1 MVFHSRQDGVIMAA
15 YLPLEFHKYLD
26 PAMLRP
32 LDPAIQL
39 RLGSDN
45 ISAPKDKPQFFLE
58 QISTV
63 QPFVRLGYERK
74 LCLLLVGKML
84 GGLSKSEP

>member
-26 PAMLRP
+26 PAMLCP
-32 LDPAIQL
+32 LDPSIQF
-39 RLGSDN
+39 RPGSGN
-45 ISAPKDKPQFFLE
+45 IRALKDESQFFLE

-63 QPFVRLGYERK
+63 
-74 LCLLLVGKML
+74 
-84 GGLSKSEP
+84 